1 MPYTHLFLPVNYQG
15 QFMFAEIWIEKDDR
29 EGSSAEGVPAA
40 QKPTKLLLNFE
51 IKGLGYFEAS
61 IELLQTKA
69 NVSLS
74 CPSSLAAKSREISS
88 KISEI
93 FTQNG
98 LTADTVLI
106 QPGSDPLNTQ
116 KIMKK
121 IQERKSGIDV
131 SV

>member
-15 QFMFAEIWIEKDDR
+15 QFMFAEVWIEKEDR
-29 EGSSAEGVPAA
+29 NSNPAEPIPAA

-61 IELLQTKA
+61 IELLQAKA
-69 NVSLS
+69 SVSLS
-74 CPSSLAAKSREISS
+74 CPSSLAEKSREISS
-88 KISEI
+88 KIADI

-98 LTADTVLI
+98 MTADTVLV
-106 QPGSDPLNTQ
+106 QPGGDSLNTQ
-116 KIMKK
+116 KITKK